1 MAAPFKLKS
10 QGSPF
15 KQMGSSPVKQ
25 DKGFGRVPSWKPG
38 ETVEMPKP
46 THLIK
51 EKNKAKP
58 KKSYKDAYEGADK
71 TKYPT
76 FESFKKA
83 AVEHNKDNP
92 KKNNPKKKKEMLQE
106 GLPPEKFREYLK
118 KNKLDTKSM

>member
-1 MAAPFKLKS
+1 MQRNF
-10 QGSPF
+10 GI
-15 KQMGSSPVKQ
+15 GSPVKQ
-25 DKGFGRVPSWKPG
+25 DKGSNTKTLRDFERVPSWKPG
-38 ETVEMPKP
+38 KAVEMPKQ